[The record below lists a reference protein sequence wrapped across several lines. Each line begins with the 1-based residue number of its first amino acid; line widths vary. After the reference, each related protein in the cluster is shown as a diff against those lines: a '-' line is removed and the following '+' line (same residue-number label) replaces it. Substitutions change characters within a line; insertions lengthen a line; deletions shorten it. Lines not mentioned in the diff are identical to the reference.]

1 MEFESV
7 SSLIN
12 TKTISELEYI
22 RNLIEGMN
30 KFNQIEVLRILYKS
44 SSLLLNENKNGI
56 HINLSEVNEE
66 TLNELNDYI
75 KYVNT
80 QEIYLNG
87 AEEEKE
93 KYKNTFFLKDNKDI
107 TT

>member
-80 QEIYLNG
+80 QEINLKQH
-87 AEEEKE
+87 EIKKE
-93 KYKNTFFLKDNKDI
+93 DFKTKFFEN
-107 TT
+107 

>member
-1 MEFESV
+1 MEFVST

-22 RNLIEGMN
+22 RNIIEGMN

-56 HINLSEVNEE
+56 HINLSEVNQE

-80 QEIYLNG
+80 QEINLKQH
-87 AEEEKE
+87 EMKKE
-93 KYKNTFFLKDNKDI
+93 VFKTKFFEN
-107 TT
+107 